1 MFYSNICFLCGAG
14 PSGGEDSDE
23 GSSDEGSSSLYSG
36 SPLMESEDSSE
47 GEPPEIT
54 IDPNVD
60 IRFSIE
66 GPGGSVLVIDI
77 FAPELNGSVI
87 YCRDETMGDLVAFF
101 TLMSTRMS
109 YICDQTL
116 VFPLPLG
123 CQFPS
128 VPTCLNVPPYVCLT
142 RLLLPLSPSLPPTP
156 SFYLTP
162 LVLVSPHSPPA
173 VTIVTDPE
181 PGPIFAE
188 EFSNITILCDTQHEN
203 INQQH
208 WVVQV
213 CDV

>member
-1 MFYSNICFLCGAG
+1 MMFYSNICFLCGAG

-66 GPGGSVLVIDI
+66 GQGGSVLVIDI

-87 YCRDETMGDLVAFF
+87 YCRDESMGDLVAFF
-101 TLMSTRMS
+101 TLMSTRMLH
-109 YICDQTL
+109 ICDQML
-116 VFPLPLG
+116 VFPLPLVS
-123 CQFPS
+123 QFPS

-142 RLLLPLSPSLPPTP
+142 RLLFPLPPSLPPP
-156 SFYLTP
+156 SYP
-162 LVLVSPHSPPA
+162 LILSHTSCSCLSPFPSSRHH
-173 VTIVTDPE
+173 
-181 PGPIFAE
+181 
-188 EFSNITILCDTQHEN
+188 CD
-203 INQQH
+203 
-208 WVVQV
+208 
-213 CDV
+213 